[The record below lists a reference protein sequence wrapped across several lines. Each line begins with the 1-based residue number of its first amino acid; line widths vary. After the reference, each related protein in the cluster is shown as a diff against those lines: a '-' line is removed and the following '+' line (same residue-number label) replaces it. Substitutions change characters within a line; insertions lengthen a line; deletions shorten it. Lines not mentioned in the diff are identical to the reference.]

1 MPDFHVFEGEIPKNF
16 SDSENLMG
24 FEFVTRQYWTLE
36 VLVGSVRHGPGW
48 PMGPRAGLGYGL
60 GRASNLGIS
69 TGSGRARAESSIQ
82 ITILFYTIKLIIH
95 DKSSFLIHE
104 QRSCKVNQPAFEV
117 QTAE

>member
-1 MPDFHVFEGEIPKNF
+1 
-16 SDSENLMG
+16 
-24 FEFVTRQYWTLE
+24 
-36 VLVGSVRHGPGW
+36 
-48 PMGPRAGLGYGL
+48 MGPRAGLGYGL

>member
-1 MPDFHVFEGEIPKNF
+1 MMIITIELLDVLSFG
-16 SDSENLMG
+16 SSGSMG
-24 FEFVTRQYWTLE
+24 VAT
-36 VLVGSVRHGPGW
+36 SVRHGPGW

-95 DKSSFLIHE
+95 DKSSFLNPH
-104 QRSCKVNQPAFEV
+104 P
-117 QTAE
+117 

>member
-1 MPDFHVFEGEIPKNF
+1 MFDIFELFLSHEEKVMMI
-16 SDSENLMG
+16 S
-24 FEFVTRQYWTLE
+24 
-36 VLVGSVRHGPGW
+36 SVRHGPGW

-60 GRASNLGIS
+60 GWASNLGIS

-104 QRSCKVNQPAFEV
+104 QRSCKVKQPAF
-117 QTAE
+117 

>member
-1 MPDFHVFEGEIPKNF
+1 
-16 SDSENLMG
+16 
-24 FEFVTRQYWTLE
+24 
-36 VLVGSVRHGPGW
+36 
-48 PMGPRAGLGYGL
+48 MGPWAGLGYGL

-69 TGSGRARAESSIQ
+69 TGPGRARAESSTQ

-117 QTAE
+117 QTSE

>member
-1 MPDFHVFEGEIPKNF
+1 
-16 SDSENLMG
+16 
-24 FEFVTRQYWTLE
+24 
-36 VLVGSVRHGPGW
+36 
-48 PMGPRAGLGYGL
+48 MGPWAGLGYGL

-69 TGSGRARAESSIQ
+69 TGSGRARAESSTQ

-117 QTAE
+117 QTAEK

>member
-1 MPDFHVFEGEIPKNF
+1 
-16 SDSENLMG
+16 MG
-24 FEFVTRQYWTLE
+24 CPGDGGGGGR
-36 VLVGSVRHGPGW
+36 LVAAGKGQGWGTTSLQEEMGGSVRHGPGW
-48 PMGPRAGLGYGL
+48 PMGPWAGLGYGL

>member
-1 MPDFHVFEGEIPKNF
+1 MCFSYKTSQSLPHIDLVSFAIMKNP
-16 SDSENLMG
+16 
-24 FEFVTRQYWTLE
+24 
-36 VLVGSVRHGPGW
+36 SVRHGPGW

-60 GRASNLGIS
+60 GRALNLGIS